1 MGWEAVLVR
10 IEEVEA
16 LDLCKVISVRMSN
29 MILWNLRFHSRLG
42 FLRYMFQ
49 LGDYLF
55 SKIHFITSFVVFRH
69 CHAVSS
75 IIAKEGQEIRD
86 REDEM
91 KIKEV
96 KSDSAVSM
104 KRLVYLFL
112 KWRKENE
119 RKS

>member
-1 MGWEAVLVR
+1 
-10 IEEVEA
+10 
-16 LDLCKVISVRMSN
+16 
-29 MILWNLRFHSRLG
+29 
-42 FLRYMFQ
+42 
-49 LGDYLF
+49 
-55 SKIHFITSFVVFRH
+55 
-69 CHAVSS
+69 
-75 IIAKEGQEIRD
+75 
-86 REDEM
+86 M